1 MLKHWKYLLASSMLL
16 AIFVATGALAAGEGD
31 PLTGGERNPSA
42 DQSQQLGVETEIIGS
57 VAASGDATGGYVT
70 RQSNTRSGA
79 GAGGAAIYGCRA
91 QAGGTAAGSEACLRA
106 NNLGNGLAFE
116 FQSDAGPVG
125 LFQVGTNPD
134 TTVDAAP
141 FTTNATGVATGLNA
155 DRVDGLE
162 AEEIAAAGAQQANLF
177 ARVNSDGS
185 LDGDRGAASSSRS
198 GPGDYSIVFDGDVST
213 CAYIATVNSTQ
224 DPLPGPIGAVLQEG
238 TTNTVRV
245 RTYGGMN
252 ELGEPDPTVPNDR
265 PFHVT
270 VTC

>member
-1 MLKHWKYLLASSMLL
+1 VLKHWKYLLASSMLL

-70 RQSNTRSGA
+70 RQSNT
-79 GAGGAAIYGCRA
+79 
-91 QAGGTAAGSEACLRA
+91 
-106 NNLGNGLAFE
+106 
-116 FQSDAGPVG
+116 
-125 LFQVGTNPD
+125 

-177 ARVNSDGS
+177 ARVNPDGS